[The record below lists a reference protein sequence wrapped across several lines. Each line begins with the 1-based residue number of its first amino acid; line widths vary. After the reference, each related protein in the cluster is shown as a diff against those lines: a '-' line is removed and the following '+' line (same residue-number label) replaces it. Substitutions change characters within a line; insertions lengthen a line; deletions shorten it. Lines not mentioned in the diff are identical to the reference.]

1 MDVIHIIDIIK
12 NGGIFAPLVIVII
25 LLIKQNDKKDDVIK
39 ELSIR
44 ILAIVEAAKQVVEN
58 AGKK

>member
-1 MDVIHIIDIIK
+1 MDAIHIIDIIK
-12 NGGIFAPLVIVII
+12 NGGIFAPLVVVTL

-44 ILAIVEAAKQVVEN
+44 ILAIVEAAKQVVES
-58 AGKK
+58 ASKK